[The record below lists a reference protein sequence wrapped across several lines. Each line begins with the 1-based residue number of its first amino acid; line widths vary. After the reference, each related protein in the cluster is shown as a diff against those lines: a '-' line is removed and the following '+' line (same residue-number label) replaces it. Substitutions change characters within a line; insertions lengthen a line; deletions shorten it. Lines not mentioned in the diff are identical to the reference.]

1 MVYTESS
8 VQSKITRMSRSVL
21 LICLLTILWATF
33 SGARAESGDR
43 PKSVVLKDRSQQIN
57 PFYLKVNNSM
67 DQIWDEFMLV
77 KRANSGDPDAQHE
90 LGIRYLTGNG
100 FAHDTARAALWIR
113 KAAEQDLVP
122 ARYNYGILLNNG
134 LGVGWNPFEAFKN
147 FRFAA
152 EHGLAEGDDA
162 YGLLLTDNLTVP
174 RNYPEAYRW
183 INMAADSGYKP
194 AAEVLAEFKTR
205 GIKVGKDSQNEPA
218 GSARTEKDSMHTKS
232 GAQSVSAPV
241 HPVFLD
247 FDADSV
253 SEPDDK
259 MLIQDALLEN
269 HPRSDS
275 ATSSRSS
282 GDVDSLL
289 SPSTQRVL
297 RDAAEAGSPEAL
309 TLIGR
314 MYDRGMKVKR
324 DPVTASVYYL
334 RAIRS
339 ESPWASLLL
348 WNLSRKDDYF
358 PSLKT
363 HVEQKDPAAFF
374 IWAELADL
382 GFDRQ
387 LTGEQA
393 MTFLEQAAELDY
405 PEALV
410 ELGIRYYRED
420 HGARDREQAIELLKR
435 AQKLGNREA
444 RLRLCVIKLNSEK
457 PAMEDSSVVSVFRQ
471 ATADGS
477 VLAEAMLGYCYDKG
491 RGVAQ
496 NIPEAVDLYRKA
508 SQRGSK
514 IAYDALRNLYD
525 ELRPTDPAFQ
535 VQE

>member
-1 MVYTESS
+1 
-8 VQSKITRMSRSVL
+8 MSRSKHI
-21 LICLLTILWATF
+21 ICLLTTLLATV
-33 SGARAESGDR
+33 SAIGAESGDHT
-43 PKSVVLKDRSQQIN
+43 KSVVLKDRSQQVN
-57 PFYLKVNNSM
+57 LFYLKVDNSM
-67 DQIWDEFMLV
+67 DRIWDEFMLV
-77 KRANSGDPDAQHE
+77 KRANSGDPDAEHE

-100 FAHDTARAALWIR
+100 FARDTARAALWIR

-134 LGVGWNPFEAFKN
+134 LGVGWDPYAAYKN
-147 FRFAA
+147 FRYAA
-152 EHGLAEGDDA
+152 EHGLAEGEYA

-174 RNYPEAYRW
+174 RNYSEAYRW
-183 INMAADSGYKP
+183 LKMAADSGYKP
-194 AAEVLAEFKTR
+194 AGDVLAEFKAR
-205 GIKVGKDSQNEPA
+205 GIKVAKDLQSEPA
-218 GSARTEKDSMHTKS
+218 TGAGSKRDSARSEPN
-232 GAQSVSAPV
+232 GQAVSAPV

-259 MLIQDALLEN
+259 MLVQDALLEN
-269 HPRSDS
+269 HPRPDS
-275 ATSSRSS
+275 TAINQSS
-282 GDVDSLL
+282 GDLDSLL

-309 TLIGR
+309 TFIGR

-324 DPVTASVYYL
+324 NPVTASVYYL

-348 WNLSRKDDYF
+348 WNLTRKIEYF
-358 PSLKT
+358 PSLKA

-387 LTGEQA
+387 LTEEQA
-393 MTFLEQAAELDY
+393 MGFLEQAAAMDY

-410 ELGIRYYRED
+410 ELGVRYYRAD
-420 HGARDREQAIELLKR
+420 HGSRDREQAVELLKR
-435 AQKLGNREA
+435 AQQLGNREA
-444 RLRLCVIKLNSEK
+444 KLRLCVIKLNSEK
-457 PAMEDSSVVSVFRQ
+457 PAPEDSSIVAVFRQ
-471 ATADGS
+471 AAADGS

-491 RGVAQ
+491 RGIAQ
-496 NIPEAVDLYRKA
+496 NIPQAVELYRKA

-514 IAYDALRNLYD
+514 IAYDALRSLYD
-525 ELRPTDPAFQ
+525 ELRPKDAGFQ